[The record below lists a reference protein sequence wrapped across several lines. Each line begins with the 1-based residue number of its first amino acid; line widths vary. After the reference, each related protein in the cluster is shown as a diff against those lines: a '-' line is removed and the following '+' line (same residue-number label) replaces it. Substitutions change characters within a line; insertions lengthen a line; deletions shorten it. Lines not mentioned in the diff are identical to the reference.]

1 MLLIERSIVAID
13 PPIATV
19 GDWMIFAEAWIISTE
34 TFISP
39 IDGRSFAIEG

>member
-19 GDWMIFAEAWIISTE
+19 GDWMIFAGTWIISTE
-34 TFISP
+34 AFISP
-39 IDGRSFAIEG
+39 IDGRHFAIED